1 VAVSYTAE
9 QGGTVTPTSYDI
21 VDVAGSMPAGNLPVR
36 LWGVARGE
44 SNSQFSQVSA
54 GVGDGVV
61 RHSISELCL
70 IEAVGLSRVQDE
82 WPDCMRYSDAVNVAM
97 QAARAIYARSEITG
111 LATTRGVFE
120 WPESGGD
127 FFYGTRTVV
136 YVTEYQ

>member
-1 VAVSYTAE
+1 MVVSYTAE

-82 WPDCMRYSDAVNVAM
+82 WRRKMIQQESQLSVADNSG
-97 QAARAIYARSEITG
+97 AKRVKCFKVLGGSKRDRS
-111 LATTRGVFE
+111 
-120 WPESGGD
+120 S
-127 FFYGTRTVV
+127 
-136 YVTEYQ
+136 

>member
-1 VAVSYTAE
+1 M
-9 QGGTVTPTSYDI
+9 TPTSYDI
-21 VDVAGSMPAGNLPVR
+21 VNVAGSMPAGNLPVR

-97 QAARAIYARSEITG
+97 QAAEMVWPTWRAAAEI
-111 LATTRGVFE
+111 ASAAVA
-120 WPESGGD
+120 SGSGC
-127 FFYGTRTVV
+127 TASMMVR
-136 YVTEYQ
+136 